1 MQHRYIDKE
10 ENLKLLEFCLTTLFN
25 TDHLPLDASDI
36 DDSELTEYNLI
47 PDTVQ
52 GAQKVRVC
60 LQESDD
66 FIMPGM
72 KYFGYFN
79 DRLVTNNYLN
89 ILTTTYKLIKI

>member
-1 MQHRYIDKE
+1 MHFLIHSFVYRYIDKE
-10 ENLKLLEFCLTTLFN
+10 ENLKLLDFFLAILSSN
-25 TDHLPLDASDI
+25 DHLPLDASDI

-66 FIMPGM
+66 FIMPGSANHL
-72 KYFGYFN
+72 G
-79 DRLVTNNYLN
+79 
-89 ILTTTYKLIKI
+89 